1 MRGLPTLAG
10 AGAEMTQ
17 LPDPFTAVAP
27 ADPVPADS
35 PVHEPAGNRATGTD
49 GLDAAI
55 SDVERQ
61 FGLLVISARRS
72 IRNRAAD
79 IHPDLPPLGYKV
91 LTLLNH
97 SAGRQQ
103 VDLAEEL
110 QADKAMMSRTI
121 KQMAASGLVT
131 CASDPADGRAK
142 LVSITDA
149 ARERYEQSIAE
160 SRQLLHDR
168 LSTWGQDEVERF
180 AELLAR
186 LNETGGSGSFPA

>member
-1 MRGLPTLAG
+1 
-10 AGAEMTQ
+10 MTH
-17 LPDPFTAVAP
+17 LPDPFNAAAPPTQAP
-27 ADPVPADS
+27 ADGPADGQ
-35 PVHEPAGNRATGTD
+35 PAGAA

-72 IRNRAAD
+72 IRNRAAS

-103 VDLAEEL
+103 VELAEEL

-121 KQMAASGLVT
+121 KQMAAFGLVT

-160 SRQLLHDR
+160 SRKLLHGR

-186 LNETGGSGSFPA
+186 LNETSATGNSPD